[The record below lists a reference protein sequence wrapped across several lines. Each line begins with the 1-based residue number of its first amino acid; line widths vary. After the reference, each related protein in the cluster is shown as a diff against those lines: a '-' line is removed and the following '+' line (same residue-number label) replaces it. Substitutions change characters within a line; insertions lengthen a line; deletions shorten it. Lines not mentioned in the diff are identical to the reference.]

1 MTVPASKKPSHRQRR
16 VGATIHRALA
26 DLLRRRGT
34 FSARLTIS
42 EVRLS
47 ADMRYARIFI
57 HAEGPDDFARNLEAL
72 AAARKD
78 LQKAL
83 ARLLKL
89 RFTPILSFAADPHF
103 ERAQRLERILQSPK
117 VAADLAKSQP

>member
-1 MTVPASKKPSHRQRR
+1 MTDALSKKLSHRQRR
-16 VGATIHRALA
+16 RGAAIHRALA
-26 DLLRRRGT
+26 DLLRREGG
-34 FSARLTIS
+34 FSAHLTIS

-57 HAEGPDDFARNLEAL
+57 HAEGPEDFQKQLEAL
-72 AAARKD
+72 SASRKA
-78 LQKAL
+78 LQKSL

-103 ERAQRLERILQSPK
+103 ERAQRLERLFRTLK
-117 VAADLAKSQP
+117 TAADPAKPPP